1 MRYHTNRVLS
11 FLANND
17 WVSNFA
23 KENEVEDTLLMI
35 NRILELVEEDYEQ
48 DIVIEKIKDYK

>member
-11 FLANND
+11 FLAYND
-17 WVSNFA
+17 WASDFA
-23 KENEVEDTLLMI
+23 KENEVEDNLLMI
-35 NRILELVEEDYEQ
+35 NRTLELVEEDYEQ